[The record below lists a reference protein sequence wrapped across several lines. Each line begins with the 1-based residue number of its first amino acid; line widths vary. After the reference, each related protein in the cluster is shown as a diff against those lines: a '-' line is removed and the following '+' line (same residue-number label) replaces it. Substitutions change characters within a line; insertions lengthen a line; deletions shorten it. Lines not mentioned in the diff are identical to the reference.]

1 MAEELTAEKLAEMV
15 ADGHTNIPALNDL
28 LDNLVL
34 LHPSE
39 VDLSYERNQAKAVIL
54 IDGVSYIW
62 LDFKKKPGMIRKVI
76 QDLQGRV
83 ERGYLYHLCQKGYF
97 PGEKIDALYKVKE
110 ASPNSLRLEIEK
122 VDFFGKY

>member
-1 MAEELTAEKLAEMV
+1 MTGELTAEKLAEM
-15 ADGHTNIPALNDL
+15 AAKGLTRIPALDDL

-39 VDLSYERNQAKAVIL
+39 VALSYERNQAKAEIL

-62 LDFKKKPGMIRKVI
+62 LDFKKKPELIRKVI
-76 QDLQGRV
+76 QDFQGRV
-83 ERGYLYHLCQKGYF
+83 KRGCLYHLCQKGYF
-97 PGEKIDALYKVKE
+97 PGEKIEAVYKVKE

-122 VDFFGKY
+122 VDFL